1 MEFSNPKA
9 KIDSSKFVFVQ
20 RDEKIFDKKFDTKP
34 VGYLRDALT
43 RFGKNKT
50 NVVATTILFTLIL
63 MSIFI
68 PTFTSKNFTA
78 TEVRMRFL
86 PPKVPILE
94 RFGFFDGTVQ
104 IQAQQVVLSTV
115 DPATGL
121 GVPNPARYP
130 TEHIVEGTLT
140 NFQLGCTDKVE
151 SCAGGDV
158 RFSNRTDNRVTTFG
172 SNSSFFLNL
181 AANPTIQ
188 IEATEFRGSE
198 NTSLD
203 VLLRNVNEPDYVVI
217 GQIQETGVHT
227 FSVSDVLGSG
237 SGLPF
242 STNIQL
248 RFSNELN
255 ADFAQIS
262 GVVVTDD
269 NAGDTPIFESSG
281 FDLSTFA
288 TVEGSGRTTRHGA
301 EVTMASFKFDAYG
314 AALGNYVISSFSQS
328 NYLDIVERY
337 GDTCTR
343 IENPDNPNG
352 WFMSE
357 GCPVVEV
364 LSESEPIVINGEEFR
379 SYTLVMN
386 YRLLREYDENLFFIA
401 GTTDAGR
408 DLFSLTWIALRT
420 SLLIGVAA
428 AVVNII
434 IGVVYGAVSGYY
446 GGKIDIIMERFSE
459 VIARIPFLVVLAIS
473 VAYIGPGITTLF
485 IVLIV
490 SGWIGIASVTRTQFY
505 RFKGREYVLASR
517 TLGAKD
523 TRLIFR
529 HILPNGI
536 GTIITASVL
545 SIPLVIFTESTLSY
559 LGFGIG
565 HGQQF
570 NIGPINFSG
579 VSIGVLLADGRT
591 EIVDKPY
598 LTIFPA
604 IIISILMITF
614 NMFGNALRDAFN
626 PTLRGSN

>member
-1 MEFSNPKA
+1 MEFSDRNTKV
-9 KIDSSKFVFVQ
+9 DSKKFEFVQ

-50 NVVATTILFTLIL
+50 NVIATTILFTMIL
-63 MSIFI
+63 MSIFV
-68 PTFTSKNFTA
+68 PTFTAKNYTA

-86 PPKVPILE
+86 PPKVPVLE
-94 RFGFFDGTVQ
+94 RFGILDGTVFV
-104 IQAQQVVLSTV
+104 QAQQVVLTSI
-115 DPATGL
+115 DPETGL
-121 GVPNPARYP
+121 GTPNPLRYP
-130 TEHIVEGTLT
+130 PEHIVEGSLQ

-151 SCAGGDV
+151 NCQGGDV
-158 RFSNRTDNRVTTFG
+158 RFSNRTDNRVTTF
-172 SNSSFFLNL
+172 SSGETLFVNL
-181 AANPTIQ
+181 AANPVIE

-203 VLLRNVNEPDYVVI
+203 VLVRNLNEPDYVVV
-217 GQIQETGVHT
+217 GQINDVGSYS
-227 FSVSDVLGSG
+227 FPLSDVLES

-242 STNIQL
+242 STDIRL
-248 RFSNELN
+248 RFANELN
-255 ADFAQIS
+255 ADYAQIS
-262 GVVVTDD
+262 NITLSDD
-269 NAGDTPIFESSG
+269 TSGDTPLFEASGYSLSIFSS
-281 FDLSTFA
+281 
-288 TVEGSGRTTRHGA
+288 VEGNGRSTRHGA
-301 EVTMASFKFDAYG
+301 EITMASFNFDAYA
-314 AALGNYVISSFSQS
+314 AALGNYRISSFSRS
-328 NYLDIVERY
+328 RYSDIVESH
-337 GDTCTR
+337 GDTCSR
-343 IENPDNPNG
+343 IENPENPNG
-352 WFMSE
+352 WLMSE
-357 GCPVVEV
+357 GCPIIEV
-364 LSESEPIVINGEEFR
+364 LSESEPVVIDGEEFR
-379 SYTLVMN
+379 SYSLIMN
-386 YRLLREYDENLFFIA
+386 YRLLNDYDEDMFFIA

-408 DLFSLTWIALRT
+408 DLFSLTWVALRT

-428 AVVNII
+428 AIVNII
-434 IGVVYGAVSGYY
+434 IGIIYGAISGYY
-446 GGKIDIIMERFSE
+446 GGKVDIIMERFSE

-529 HILPNGI
+529 HILPNGV

-565 HGQQF
+565 HGQEF
-570 NIGPINFSG
+570 NLGPLTFSG